1 MKKTFYPKLALS
13 NIKKNSKTYIPYIL
27 TCILTVSMF
36 YIVKSLSLNPGID
49 EMIGGDTI
57 AFTMTLGSWIVALF
71 AFIFL
76 FYTNSF
82 LVKRRKKEFGVF
94 NILGLEKRHLAAV
107 LGWETL
113 YVMIL
118 SIAAGIGMGIAL
130 DKVMFLLIGKLV
142 GADIVLG
149 FFVDAKTIL
158 VTVELFAGIFLL
170 ILLNSVRQ
178 IHISNPIDLLR
189 AGNAGEKEP
198 QTKWLI
204 AVTGVL
210 CVGSGYYIALT
221 VENPLAS
228 IFAFFI
234 AVILV
239 IIGTYLLFTAGSIAV
254 LKLLRKNKKFYYKT
268 KHFTSVSGMIY
279 RMKQNAAGLA
289 NICILSSM
297 VLVTVS
303 STSSMVIGIDDMLK
317 TRYPSELSIISYE
330 NKEER
335 NKELIDLVHKI
346 QKEKNLHVSN
356 EMQYTYLGFSAF
368 KNGDTFL
375 IERDA
380 SISAIDDM
388 HVLIFLSLSDY
399 NAIEGENKT
408 LEENEILIYSNRVP
422 YKESVLNLF
431 GKQYVV
437 KQRLE
442 HFIGN
447 GMAAADISNSQ
458 YIVVQDQTIL
468 NELYEKQK
476 EAYGSHCSN
485 IKLLYG
491 FDCDDDSGE
500 QKEFYYELSE
510 QMKIQGFNA
519 IAESREE
526 ERMSFASLYGGF
538 FFIGVFLSTL
548 FIMATVLIIYYKQ
561 ISEGYDDKERFAI
574 MQKVGMELR
583 EVKASIRSQVLMV
596 FFLPLAV
603 AGIHTAASF
612 KLMSEILAILNFVNV
627 RLYVLCTVIVYLV
640 FAGMYTGIYVITAKV
655 YYRIV
660 SR

>member
-149 FFVDAKTIL
+149 FFVDVKTIL

-198 QTKWLI
+198 KTKWLI

-447 GMAAADISNSQ
+447 GMAAVDISNSQ

-491 FDCDDDSGE
+491 FDCDGDSGE

-538 FFIGVFLSTL
+538 FFIGVFLSIL